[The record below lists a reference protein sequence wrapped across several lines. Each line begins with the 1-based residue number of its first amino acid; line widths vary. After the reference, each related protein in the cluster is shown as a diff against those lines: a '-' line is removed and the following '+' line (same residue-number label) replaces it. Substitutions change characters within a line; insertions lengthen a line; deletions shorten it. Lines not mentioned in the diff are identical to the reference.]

1 MVIPEGQ
8 TAQRRRVR
16 TASVYGW
23 ITLLSVVFCV
33 IYEQFSFGEHA
44 DSMRLMFL
52 LPLVGGVL
60 PFCLLAL
67 AGRKAPF
74 SRTAYRLW
82 HSGIAV
88 LMSGCLVKG
97 IIEISGRVSD
107 YDGFYIAAGM
117 MLLAASV
124 IAMLWTY
131 RGKQGK

>member
-1 MVIPEGQ
+1 MK
-8 TAQRRRVR
+8 

-23 ITLLSVVFCV
+23 ITLLSVVFCL

-60 PFCLLAL
+60 PFSLLAL
-67 AGRKAPF
+67 SGKKIPF

-107 YDGFYIAAGM
+107 YDGFYIVMGVL
-117 MLLAASV
+117 LLAASV
-124 IAMLWTY
+124 IALLWAY
-131 RGKQGK
+131 RGKRVN